1 MEFLTFIKS
10 YDPKQEPKQIFIH
23 KKTVWLSLSKF
34 LQMGGFKWIDPKE
47 PYLNKYNSNSSK
59 GCILEFAPEY
69 SKALHDLDTGY
80 HLAPDKIEIKEK
92 RCLVIS

>member
-34 LQMGGFKWIDPKE
+34 LQTGGFKWIDPKE
-47 PYLNKYNSNSSK
+47 PYLNKYNSNSLK